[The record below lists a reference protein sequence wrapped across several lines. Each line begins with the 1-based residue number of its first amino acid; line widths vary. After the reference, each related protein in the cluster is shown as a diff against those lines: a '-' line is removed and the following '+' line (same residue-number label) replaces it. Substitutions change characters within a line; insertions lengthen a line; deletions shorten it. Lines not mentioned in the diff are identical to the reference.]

1 MREREASERILEAG
15 ALVAAVGGILLVLA
29 TLANQFVLSPD
40 VTSIDGRVE
49 HSVWTWASSAATFAG
64 AFVATVWLVVSPRR
78 RLNVIAIVVTLAY
91 FSLDDMLALHE
102 EVGSDVGETLAL
114 PDWVGGLWLLAYPPL
129 LVLAVWA
136 LVGATWNETAK
147 IRRAMLA
154 GIALLGA
161 GLLLELVGIATKRLQ
176 LDGTAWPHAVRG
188 AFEEAAELS
197 GWIVVASALTA
208 ALVLELARVFDGPG
222 ASPR

>member
-29 TLANQFVLSPD
+29 TLANQFVISPD
-40 VTSIDGRVE
+40 VSSIDGRVE

-78 RLNVIAIVVTLAY
+78 RLNVITIVVTLAY
-91 FSLDDMLALHE
+91 FSLDDMLELHE
-102 EVGSDVGETLAL
+102 EVGSDVGESLAL
-114 PDWVGGLWLLAYPPL
+114 PDWVGGRWLLAYPPL

-147 IRRAMLA
+147 VRRAMLA
-154 GIALLGA
+154 GIALLGI
-161 GLLLELVGIATKRLQ
+161 GLVRELVGIATKHVQ

-208 ALVLELARVFDGPG
+208 TLVLELARVFDGSSTP
-222 ASPR
+222 PR